1 MVKYNRRRLGWS
13 RYGRGGQW
21 MSAPMGFSGTQ
32 FAPVPYRRK
41 RPPPGAPL
49 RMGRIVRPRVQLKS
63 GRSYTQTKTRRRRR
77 PGTVTKNGDNASLSS
92 NWIKSTSRRRLPYA
106 QYKQLASPQT
116 LSFCSTG
123 NFSCTQGRQFVG
135 FIQYLSRDNLL
146 AMKSGLAGSSTEA
159 NLRFFMKTGRMK
171 ISLKNQSNSNARVTL
186 YDIVPKRAAPN
197 TMLDSPTE
205 AWSKGNLDIAGSG
218 TQYNL
223 IGETPFKSPEFRRYF
238 GVHRV
243 TYVNL
248 EPGMQHEHIVHMVY
262 NKFVD
267 SIAFENE
274 NLSIPGLSRYCLV
287 VFHGS
292 LGHESVAPATVTT
305 LPVVLD
311 YMYMREWSF
320 SYMLT
325 PTATHQRVDTVPVN
339 VVDFDHMGEAGDVDA
354 DNVIA

>member
-1 MVKYNRRRLGWS
+1 MVKYTRRRLGWS

-21 MSAPMGFSGTQ
+21 MSSPMGFSGTQ

-49 RMGRIVRPRVQLKS
+49 RMGRIVRPRMQLKS
-63 GRSYTQTKTRRRRR
+63 GRSYTQTKTKRKRR
-77 PGTVTKNGDNASLSS
+77 PGNVTKNGDNASLSS

-106 QYKQLASPQT
+106 QYKQLAAPQT
-116 LSFCSTG
+116 ISLASTG

-135 FIQYLSRDNLL
+135 MVDYLTKGNLVPIKQSL
-146 AMKSGLAGSSTEA
+146 VGTTDK
-159 NLRFFMKTGRMK
+159 NVRFFMKTGRMK
-171 ISLKNQSNSNARVTL
+171 ISFKNQSNGNARLTL
-186 YDIVPKRAAPN
+186 YDIVPKRTVPN
-197 TMLDSPTE
+197 GGLDTPTE
-205 AWSKGNLDIAGSG
+205 AWAKGNLDLTGSG
-218 TQYNL
+218 THYNY

-248 EPGMQHEHIVHMVY
+248 EPGMQHEHVMHMVY

-267 SIAFENE
+267 SLAFENE
-274 NLSIPGLSRYCLV
+274 NACIPGLTRYCMI

-292 LGHESVAPATVTT
+292 LGHESLTPATVST
-305 LPVVLD
+305 LPVTIDQMVI
-311 YMYMREWSF
+311 REWSF
-320 SYMLT
+320 SYMET
-325 PTATHQRVDTVPVN
+325 PTATHLRTDGVPTT

-354 DNVIA
+354 DNIVA